1 VIQAAR
7 KFGHIVDKLTLATRV
22 GRAAIRRR
30 GGALTNDL
38 SYYRRRASEERTA
51 ALNSRDA
58 RVRGVHSELAER
70 YEERVRGM
78 AAHHEAL
85 YFPMVEQV

>member
-1 VIQAAR
+1 V
-7 KFGHIVDKLTLATRV
+7 TS
-22 GRAAIRRR
+22 
-30 GGALTNDL
+30 DL

-58 RVRGVHSELAER
+58 RVRRAHTEMAER

-78 AAHHEAL
+78 ATHHEQL
-85 YFPMVEQV
+85 FVPMVESL